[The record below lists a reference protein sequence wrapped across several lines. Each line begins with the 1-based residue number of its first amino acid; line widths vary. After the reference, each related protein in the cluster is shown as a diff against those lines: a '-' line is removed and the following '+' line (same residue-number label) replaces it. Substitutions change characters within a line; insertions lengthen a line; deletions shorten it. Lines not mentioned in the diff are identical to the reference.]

1 MCLNRC
7 SLPDRFTYIWYK
19 NGQKIQGQTS
29 NTYSGYFVDTDRV
42 SCAVRGQ
49 ELFPSPS
56 VSFTWGV
63 TYTSTKICGSKGSTV
78 VIHCSYRYPSR
89 VNNVNT
95 RVTDRFWFVKTKY
108 NEPLDLKEDSD
119 YSGRVE
125 DQCNGNSCTLTIRD
139 LRETDSAEYKF
150 RFITNHES
158 GRYTGSPGV
167 MLSVSDPQLQVDV
180 RKSTVNQFS
189 TWTEL
194 TCRSNCQLSDPHSY
208 IWYKNGEKVERE
220 RKEYYILDGFDPSNK
235 YYCSI
240 EVSGHERFRSPPVY
254 APNLPLV
261 SVLPS
266 GQIKKGSSVTM
277 SCSSDA
283 KPAAKYTWYKKN
295 GTDEP
300 RLVDQERL
308 SFSSIQSSDSGD
320 YYCTAENE
328 LGRTG
333 SEIISI
339 DVKYPPHPP
348 SVSVSPSEIVEGSSV
363 TLTCSSDANP
373 AAKYTW
379 YKGNRQHVHGRGTYI
394 FTSISSKN
402 RGKYYCEAKNQ
413 YGVINSTSLFIN
425 VQYRPN
431 LPSVSVSP
439 SEIVEGSSVTLTCS
453 SDSNPAANYTWY
465 KGNRQLID
473 GQEGNFTFTSISSND
488 TGTYYC
494 EAGNYYGVINSTS
507 IVIDVRYRPNLPS
520 VLVSPSEIVEGSSVT
535 LTCSS
540 DANPAANYTW
550 YKENEE
556 SPKASGQIFTIT
568 DIRSEHSGN
577 YYCEVQNSVG
587 RHNNT
592 LHLTVV
598 AGTFF
603 S

>member
-1 MCLNRC
+1 MEEQELTEYSRLTVLLREADVRNLKVTIITNHKRRAEDSGNRSRTVVKSQNGWGVTYRKPTEICALKGSTVTISCTYGYPYTVERVDKTLWFTKESNNVHVDLRSDPDYSDRVEYQCENKACTLTIRDLRETDSATYKFRFITNLETGRYTGEPGVTLSVTDLQVQVITSTYRRSELRCLNRC

-19 NGQKIQGQTS
+19 NGQNIQGQTS

-56 VSFTWGV
+56 VSVHWGV
-63 TYTSTKICGSKGSTV
+63 TYTSTQICGSKGSTV
-78 VIHCSYRYPSR
+78 DIHCSYRYPSR
-89 VNNVNT
+89 VNNVDT
-95 RVTDRFWFVKTKY
+95 RVTKTFWFVN

-150 RFITNHES
+150 KFITNHDS
-158 GRYTGSPGV
+158 GKYTGSPGV
-167 MLSVSDPQLQVDV
+167 VLSFSDPQFQVDV
-180 RKSTVNQFS
+180 RKSTVDQFS

-194 TCRSNCQLSDPHSY
+194 TCRSNYQLFDHHSY
-208 IWYKNGEKVERE
+208 IWYKNGEKVEN
-220 RKEYYILDGFDPSNK
+220 KGKKYFLLDGFDPSNR
-235 YYCSI
+235 YYCNI
-240 EVSGHERFRSPPVY
+240 EVLGYERFRSPPVY

-283 KPAAKYTWYKKN
+283 NPAAKYTWYKKN

-328 LGRTG
+328 LGRTR

-363 TLTCSSDANP
+363 TLNCSSDANP
-373 AAKYTW
+373 AATYTW
-379 YKGNRQHVHGRGTYI
+379 YKGNRQHVHG
-394 FTSISSKN
+394 
-402 RGKYYCEAKNQ
+402 
-413 YGVINSTSLFIN
+413 
-425 VQYRPN
+425 
-431 LPSVSVSP
+431 
-439 SEIVEGSSVTLTCS
+439 
-453 SDSNPAANYTWY
+453 
-465 KGNRQLID
+465 
-473 GQEGNFTFTSISSND
+473 
-488 TGTYYC
+488 
-494 EAGNYYGVINSTS
+494 
-507 IVIDVRYRPNLPS
+507 
-520 VLVSPSEIVEGSSVT
+520 
-535 LTCSS
+535 
-540 DANPAANYTW
+540 
-550 YKENEE
+550 
-556 SPKASGQIFTIT
+556 
-568 DIRSEHSGN
+568 
-577 YYCEVQNSVG
+577 
-587 RHNNT
+587 
-592 LHLTVV
+592 
-598 AGTFF
+598 
-603 S
+603 